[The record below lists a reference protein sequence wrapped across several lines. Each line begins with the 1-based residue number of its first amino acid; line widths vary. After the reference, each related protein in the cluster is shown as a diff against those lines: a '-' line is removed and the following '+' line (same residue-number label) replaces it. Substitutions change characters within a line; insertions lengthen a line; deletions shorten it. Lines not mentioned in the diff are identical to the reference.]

1 MGEVAGRPLGVLIA
15 ADDKDAKDLDSL
27 LALDGG
33 LRPVDAGPL
42 ARARELEAAGL
53 LHIGLQGV
61 LGSGYAS
68 ALQEI
73 ASSPGARPE
82 PRRL

>member
-1 MGEVAGRPLGVLIA
+1 MRPRHRTRRHVPV
-15 ADDKDAKDLDSL
+15 
-27 LALDGG
+27 

-42 ARARELEAAGL
+42 ARTRELEAAGL

-61 LGSGYAS
+61 LGTGYAS
-68 ALQEI
+68 ALREI
-73 ASSPGARPE
+73 AGARPE